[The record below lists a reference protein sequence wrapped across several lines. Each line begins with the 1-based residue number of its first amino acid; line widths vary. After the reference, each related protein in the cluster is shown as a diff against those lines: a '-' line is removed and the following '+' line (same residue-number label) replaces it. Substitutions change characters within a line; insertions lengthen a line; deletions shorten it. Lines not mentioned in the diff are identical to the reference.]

1 MIIDKSFSLFHYLLL
16 LLVVVVQ
23 CLTLPYILC
32 LSSTPSSSSSITMR
46 IIKLSPFLRTP
57 FTSCYLYQFKKNN
70 ILRYN
75 GILKSSTHNNED
87 NLNVKQQRPSSSS
100 SSNQH
105 NKEDVDDDDAEDD
118 DITINGFKYKT
129 INNKSNNQNLTKT
142 IISINWDP
150 YMAPKLDFDECYY
163 DVLEADQSCNSK
175 ELKKAYYKIV
185 FKYHPDTKINEIDK
199 ELCNKQMMVSY
210 LYNPDIHMYI

>member
-57 FTSCYLYQFKKNN
+57 FTSCYLYQFKKNS

-87 NLNVKQQRPSSSS
+87 TLNEKQQRPSSS

-105 NKEDVDDDDAEDD
+105 NKEDDDDDDAEDD

>member
-1 MIIDKSFSLFHYLLL
+1 MIIYKSFSLFHDLL

-23 CLTLPYILC
+23 YLTLSDILC
-32 LSSTPSSSSSITMR
+32 LSSTPSSSSITMR
-46 IIKLSPFLRTP
+46 IMTLSPFLRVP
-57 FTSCYLYQFKKNN
+57 FTSCYLYHFKKKN

-87 NLNVKQQRPSSSS
+87 NVNKKQQRPSSSS
-100 SSNQH
+100 SSHQH
-105 NKEDVDDDDAEDD
+105 NKEDDDDDDAEDD
-118 DITINGFKYKT
+118 DITINGFKYKA
-129 INNKSNNQNLTKT
+129 INNKSNNQNFTKT

-163 DVLEADQSCNSK
+163 DVLEADQSYNSK

-210 LYNPDIHMYI
+210 LYNPDIHMYM